1 MQVSIT
7 VAAIDA
13 QASTLPRILVV
24 DDTPAMLVAT
34 RQMTKAIRVSIDEMK
49 SGEEFLEYAQ
59 SDLAGSQYDIVIL
72 DNNMG
77 GMDGIEA
84 LETAK
89 SAGFQGR
96 VIINSADSDP
106 EKVERFKAS
115 ADYYFPKNRM
125 SKSTFLVAFQ
135 QLGWCL
141 E

>member
-1 MQVSIT
+1 
-7 VAAIDA
+7 
-13 QASTLPRILVV
+13 
-24 DDTPAMLVAT
+24 
-34 RQMTKAIRVSIDEMK
+34 MTKAIRVAIDEMK

-96 VIINSADSDP
+96 VSSIRRILIRRRWSDSKHLPTTISRRTGCQSPPSLLPSSNWAGVWNDTGGL
-106 EKVERFKAS
+106 
-115 ADYYFPKNRM
+115 FPARLLAAP
-125 SKSTFLVAFQ
+125 TFTV
-135 QLGWCL
+135 C
-141 E
+141 